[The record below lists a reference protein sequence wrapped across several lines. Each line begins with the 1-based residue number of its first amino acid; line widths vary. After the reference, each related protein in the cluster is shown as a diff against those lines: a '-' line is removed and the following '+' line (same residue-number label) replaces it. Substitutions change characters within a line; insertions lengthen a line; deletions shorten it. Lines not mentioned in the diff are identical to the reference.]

1 MKQFS
6 IIFLIIIL
14 LVGCEQPLK
23 REGVHVAKV
32 ATAEPDSVAGIDS
45 ATWLQLKAELDYF
58 LERHNV
64 QDEGY
69 EMVARYAA
77 NPDSACKP
85 QADGTLCAWNIGHW
99 PGIPR
104 NGLGLEHD
112 SCGHIIIGT
121 YENDTLRTGLRID
134 PQGNYWGDFADGKP
148 NGHGAYRST
157 DGAYYEGAWKDG
169 LRHGFGFSVA
179 PGSHVRMGEWKD
191 DRYLGERMHYTSERI
206 YGIDISRY
214 QHEKG
219 RKKFTINWKNLRITH
234 LGSLSQKRIS
244 GTVDYPVDFCFIKS
258 TEGVSV
264 RNAYYA
270 KDYLAARKAGI
281 SVGAYHFFSTKRTG
295 TAQARYFISNTLFRS
310 GDLPPVLDLEPS
322 TGQIQQMGG
331 PEVLFRQVRAWL
343 QAVERRTGVKP
354 ILYVNQT
361 FVNKY
366 LSEAPDLKHDYQV
379 WIARYGEY
387 KPDVKLAF
395 WQLSPDGRVSGI
407 RGEVDINVFNGY
419 RTQFDDFLENE
430 SIK

>member
-295 TAQARYFISNTLFRS
+295 TGAVLHQQHAVPQRRPAARARP
-310 GDLPPVLDLEPS
+310 GALD
-322 TGQIQQMGG
+322 
-331 PEVLFRQVRAWL
+331 R
-343 QAVERRTGVKP
+343 
-354 ILYVNQT
+354 
-361 FVNKY
+361 
-366 LSEAPDLKHDYQV
+366 PDS
-379 WIARYGEY
+379 A
-387 KPDVKLAF
+387 
-395 WQLSPDGRVSGI
+395 DGRAGGLIPPGQSLASGRGTPHRGQAHTLCEPDIRQQVSVGGT
-407 RGEVDINVFNGY
+407 RPEARLSGVDSPL
-419 RTQFDDFLENE
+419 R
-430 SIK
+430 